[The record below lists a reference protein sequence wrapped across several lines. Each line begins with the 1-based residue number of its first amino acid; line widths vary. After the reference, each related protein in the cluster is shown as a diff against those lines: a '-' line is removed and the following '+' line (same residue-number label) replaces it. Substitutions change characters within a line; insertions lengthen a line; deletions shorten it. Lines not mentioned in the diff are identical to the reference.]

1 MRDTLEEVQA
11 VVVPIHNQTTRK
23 GKAETL
29 NEILHSDQLLVL
41 ALLIARTLAD
51 IPMLHQL
58 SSLARRKRAQAV
70 PILPVNLIS
79 VIDLREP
86 ARMKCILLH
95 QISALAR
102 RNPAHAVRILPV
114 NQISVIVLREP
125 ARMVGILMHQISALA
140 RRNPAQEVHVRILPV
155 NQISVIDLREP
166 ATMVGILLDQ
176 MTAPLLREAVNVDEL
191 LRISSEIHHLCPR
204 AVPQAAKEEIQ

>member
-102 RNPAHAVRILPV
+102 RNPA
-114 NQISVIVLREP
+114 
-125 ARMVGILMHQISALA
+125 
-140 RRNPAQEVHVRILPV
+140 QEVHVRILPV